1 MDNRLIY
8 VGVRM
13 SLFGECYG
21 YRGMLWIMSN
31 VMDNDECYGECCRE
45 WVMLWIMDL

>member
-13 SLFGECYG
+13 SLFGECYV
-21 YRGMLWIMSN
+21 YRGMLWIMGNVMEN
-31 VMDNDECYGECCRE
+31 VMDNEECYGECR
-45 WVMLWIMDL
+45 